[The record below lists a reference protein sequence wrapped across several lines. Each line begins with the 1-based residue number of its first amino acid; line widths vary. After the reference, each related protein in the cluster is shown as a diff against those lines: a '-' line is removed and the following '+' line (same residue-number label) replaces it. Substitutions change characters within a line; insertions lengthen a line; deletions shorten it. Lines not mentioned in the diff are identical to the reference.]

1 MTSTTLTPVNG
12 SSCNRLRMCY
22 VNLRQHVVPQEV
34 EADLVVVDLL
44 PAPLP
49 VKGEVAEDSEIDPR
63 LNYPLCWPVSC
74 TYTLTTFFW
83 YVVTLVVT

>member
-1 MTSTTLTPVNG
+1 
-12 SSCNRLRMCY
+12 MCY

-63 LNYPLCWPVSC
+63 LNYPLC
-74 TYTLTTFFW
+74 
-83 YVVTLVVT
+83 